1 MYLKTFEICLEI
13 HQCDIA
19 PFFNAPGL
27 AWQAAIKRTKVKWDY
42 LTYIDVLLRV
52 EKGIRG
58 KLQERLW

>member
-27 AWQAAIKRTKVKWDY
+27 AWQAAIKRTKVK
-42 LTYIDVLLRV
+42 
-52 EKGIRG
+52 
-58 KLQERLW
+58 